1 MLLNFRRDAD
11 NPGVGA
17 RLASGAPSPAPID
30 EETGVKI
37 PAVRALEVF
46 LAIAYG
52 AVVGSWIPTPTR
64 APIYA
69 LPAAV
74 VTSPLLRAPLPPE
87 PAEREEQRTV
97 TAPWSTDT
105 LPAAPSFAVAP
116 LAVSATG
123 VRSREP
129 LNGTALAAVHPRGAT
144 GGCPAIVAEGEPV
157 PPGCQR
163 RSPRRAE
170 NACPTL
176 ANRSP
181 VGPVLCIR
189 SEN

>member
-1 MLLNFRRDAD
+1 
-11 NPGVGA
+11 
-17 RLASGAPSPAPID
+17 
-30 EETGVKI
+30 
-37 PAVRALEVF
+37 
-46 LAIAYG
+46 
-52 AVVGSWIPTPTR
+52 VVGSWLPTPAL
-64 APIYA
+64 APVYA

-74 VTSPLLRAPLPPE
+74 VTSPLPRAPLSPE
-87 PAEREEQRTV
+87 PREAERAGWRV
-97 TAPWSTDT
+97 VPASWSPAGESASLADT
-105 LPAAPSFAVAP
+105 LPAAPGFAVAP
-116 LAVSATG
+116 LAVGSTG

-129 LNGTALAAVHPRGAT
+129 LNGTALAAVHPRGTT

-181 VGPVLCIR
+181 SGPVLCIR
-189 SEN
+189 AEN